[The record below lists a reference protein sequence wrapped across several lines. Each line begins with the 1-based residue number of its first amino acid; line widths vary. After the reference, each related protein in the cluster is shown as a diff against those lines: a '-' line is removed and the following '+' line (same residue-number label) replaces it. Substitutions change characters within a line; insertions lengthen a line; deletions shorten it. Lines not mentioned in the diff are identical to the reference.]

1 MLFVYHLSI
10 KFYFFLLLIFSFFNT
25 KAKLWVA
32 GRKHLLKKIENLKIT
47 DPTVWFHFASL
58 GEFEQGRP
66 VLEKIKNSFP
76 DKKIV
81 ITFFSPSGYEVRKN
95 SPLADYVF
103 YLPIDTPSN
112 ARKFI
117 DLINPEFAVFTKYEY
132 WYYYF
137 NELNDRKIPLYVIS
151 AIFRKEMA
159 FFKWYGIIPRKC
171 LSLVSYFFVQDQ
183 HSKMLLEELKLN
195 NVFVSGDTRFD
206 RVFENSKAPR
216 RIELMERFN
225 SGSKTLIAGSTWP
238 EDEKLLP
245 EIYKGNP
252 DWKFVIAPHE
262 ISNEK
267 INFLESLFPQNDVIR
282 YSQAKNI
289 GSISEFRVLVIDN
302 IGILSSVYQYGDIAY
317 IGGGFGAGIHNTLE
331 AAAFSL
337 PVIFGPKYNKFRE
350 AKELI
355 RIGAAFSISNGDQL
369 KQIFSRLMEESYRKE
384 CADLASDYVKE
395 HTGAT
400 AIIVNHIISKIRTL
414 KGLSS

>member
-1 MLFVYHLSI
+1 MLFVYHVSI
-10 KFYFFLLLIFSFFNT
+10 KFYSVLLLIFSFFNT

-32 GRKHLLKKIENLKIT
+32 GRKNLLKKIEDLKISE
-47 DPTVWFHFASL
+47 PTIWFHFASL

-66 VLEKIKNSFP
+66 VLEKLRNSYP
-76 DKKIV
+76 DKKVV

-103 YLPIDTPSN
+103 YLPIDTPTN
-112 ARKFI
+112 ASKFI
-117 DLINPEFAVFTKYEY
+117 DLIKPQLAVFTKYEY

-137 NELNDRKIPLYVIS
+137 NELNNRRIPLYVIS
-151 AIFRKEMA
+151 AIFRKEMS

-183 HSKMLLEELKLN
+183 HSKILLEEMKLN
-195 NVFVSGDTRFD
+195 NVIVSGDTRFD
-206 RVFENSKAPR
+206 RVFENSKTPK
-216 RIELMERFN
+216 RIELVERFTSASN
-225 SGSKTLIAGSTWP
+225 AFIAGSTWP

-245 EIYKGNP
+245 EIYKVHA

-267 INFLESLFPQNDVIR
+267 IKYLESLFPQNAVVK
-282 YSQAKNI
+282 YSEAQGVSN
-289 GSISEFRVLVIDN
+289 ISEFRVLIIDN
-302 IGILSSVYQYGDIAY
+302 IGMLSSLYQYGDVGY

-331 AAAFSL
+331 AAAFGM
-337 PVIFGPKYNKFRE
+337 PVIFGPKYQKFRE

-355 RIGAAFSISNGDQL
+355 RIGAAFSISDGTQL
-369 KQIFSRLMEESYRKE
+369 KQITAKLMDQSYRRE
-384 CADLASDYVKE
+384 CADLAADYVKE

-400 AIIVNHIISKIRTL
+400 TIIINHITSKLRTQWV
-414 KGLSS
+414 